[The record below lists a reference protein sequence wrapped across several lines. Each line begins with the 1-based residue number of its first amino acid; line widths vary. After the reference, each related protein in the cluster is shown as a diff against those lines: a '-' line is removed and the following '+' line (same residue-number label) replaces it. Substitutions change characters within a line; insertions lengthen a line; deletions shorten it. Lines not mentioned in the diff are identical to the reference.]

1 IRFIVR
7 ETPAHVR
14 EAERWQVP
22 NKLTDRSRG

>member
-1 IRFIVR
+1 
-7 ETPAHVR
+7 TPAHVR

>member
-1 IRFIVR
+1 VR

-14 EAERWQVP
+14 EAERWLVP

>member
-1 IRFIVR
+1 VR

-22 NKLTDRSRG
+22 NKLTDRSGG

>member
-1 IRFIVR
+1 R

-14 EAERWQVP
+14 EGERWQVP

>member
-1 IRFIVR
+1 L

>member
-1 IRFIVR
+1 VR
-7 ETPAHVR
+7 DTPAHVR

>member
-1 IRFIVR
+1 VL